1 MTSELPLTS
10 GMDPQVALRRCI
22 AALEDENSQLLKK
35 LDKKLRSDTYLLEG
49 RAICRLVSLVDHVED
64 LIAEYDQRGLIVAD
78 SNDVDIESIPS
89 SAE

>member
-35 LDKKLRSDTYLLEG
+35 LDKKPRSDTYLLEG
-49 RAICRLVSLVDHVED
+49 RAIRRLVSLVDHVED